1 MSYVPAANSD
11 LLVSRLVRDRF
22 ICAHDALEKALL
34 NRQLLFALVVMTVS
48 SSGIA
53 QAPHIT
59 TAGDPTVNPDTIYR
73 LAVKAAD
80 FPEERQA
87 LLLDDGVL
95 RIEADGRG
103 STTYRQIVQIL
114 RPEAVAGY
122 SEEQFTYAPKHQRFT
137 LNWVHVV
144 KVDGGVISSA
154 PSHVQESD
162 VPAQF
167 GDPTYSDQKVVR
179 VSLTGVAPGTI
190 IDYSYTIE
198 ELKPFLP
205 GDFFESWNV
214 SSGTLVQRSRYVV
227 DMPAGLKPHIRE
239 TNLNFARTEK
249 AANGRRTLVWAT
261 RDISTIK
268 PEVFASDSNGVYMTV
283 LISSPTTWSAIGK
296 WYAGNAASRYA
307 ATPAVDSAIGV
318 AVKDARTLD
327 DSIRA
332 VHRWVA
338 QDIRYVAIAL
348 GLGGYQPRSPKEV
361 VRTGFGDC
369 KDKATLFVVALKKFG
384 ITAYP
389 VLLSSTGGVKRDM
402 PSIDQLDHVIAAFKR
417 PHETKYEYADLTASL
432 TPLGELPFG
441 YQGEFGMVVHPD
453 GAIEEITFPKSAL
466 TSNVSERRIVGAL
479 SANGVFNGTYS
490 ATAIGASQYALRNAF
505 ENPLDSTQR
514 AQAANSIAGGVFDGA
529 QGDSLTGFKGKD
541 LAAKPTL
548 SLLIRNGHAA
558 SMAGN
563 NAIITN
569 PFGSMSAFATV
580 AHQIETAGPRRFP
593 IDAVKLFGYGQAKMI
608 LRMTLPEGWHV
619 ELPPSVTA
627 VSVFGSYDSQY
638 AQVGRDLVVTRTL
651 TGASGVY
658 TPDQLPILLK
668 WIKDVAKDDA
678 KLIVVE
684 KK

>member
-1 MSYVPAANSD
+1 M
-11 LLVSRLVRDRF
+11 
-22 ICAHDALEKALL
+22 
-34 NRQLLFALVVMTVS
+34 LFALAVMLS
-48 SSGIA
+48 SSTGMA

-59 TAGDPTVNPDTIYR
+59 SAGDPTVNPDTIYR
-73 LAVKAAD
+73 LAIKPAD

-103 STTYRQIVQIL
+103 STTYRQIIQIL
-114 RPEAVAGY
+114 RPEAVEGY
-122 SEEQFTYAPKHQRFT
+122 SEEQFSYAPKHQHFT
-137 LNWVHVV
+137 LNWIHVV
-144 KVDGGVISSA
+144 KLDGTVISAA

-190 IDYSYTIE
+190 VDYSYTIE

-214 SSGTLVQRSRYVV
+214 SSGTRVLRSRYVV
-227 DMPAGLKPHIRE
+227 DLPAGLKPHIRE
-239 TNLNFARTEK
+239 VNLDFARTEK
-249 AANGRRTLVWAT
+249 TANGRHTFVWAT
-261 RDISTIK
+261 RDIAKIK
-268 PEVFASDSNGVYMTV
+268 PEVFASDSNGVYMSV
-283 LISSPTTWSAIGK
+283 LISSPTTWAAIGR
-296 WYAGNAASRYA
+296 WYAGNASSRYVS
-307 ATPAVDSAIGV
+307 TPAVDSAIGV

-348 GLGGYQPRSPKEV
+348 GLGGYQPRSPDEV

-384 ITAYP
+384 ITAFP
-389 VLLSSTGGVKRDM
+389 VLLSSTGGVRREM

-417 PHETKYEYADLTASL
+417 PHEADYEYADLTASL
-432 TPLGELPFG
+432 TPLGELPFE

-453 GAIEEITFPKSAL
+453 GAVEEITFPKAPLSG
-466 TSNVSERRIVGAL
+466 NVAERRIVGTL
-479 SANGVFNGTYS
+479 STDGMFNGTYS
-490 ATAIGASQYALRNAF
+490 ATAAGANQYALRNAF
-505 ENPLDSTQR
+505 ENPLDSAQR
-514 AQAANSIAGGVFDGA
+514 AQAANSIAAGVFDGA
-529 QGDSLTGFKGKD
+529 QGDSLAGFKGKD
-541 LAAKPTL
+541 LAAMPKL
-548 SLLIRNGHAA
+548 SLLIKNGHAA

-563 NAIITN
+563 NAILTN
-569 PFGSMSAFATV
+569 PLGSMSAFATL
-580 AHQIETAGPRRFP
+580 AQQIETAGPRRFP
-593 IDAVKLFGYGQAKMI
+593 IDAVKLFGYGQSRMI
-608 LRMTLPEGWHV
+608 FRVALPEGWHV
-619 ELPPSVTA
+619 DLPPSVTA
-627 VSVFGSYDSQY
+627 ASVFGNYDSQY

-651 TGASGVY
+651 TGAPGVY
-658 TPDQLPILLK
+658 APDQLPVLLK
-668 WIKDVAKDDA
+668 WIHEIAKDDA
-678 KLIVVE
+678 KLIVIE